1 MNVIYFYLIILI
13 HPYLAMWWT
22 SFEKAGRKSWE
33 ALIPGYNYFVAF
45 KIGTS
50 KPWWSLLMLFP
61 GIHIWMWAVV
71 NVSYIR
77 KFGKYSWQDTLQGIF
92 FPYILMSKLKD
103 SEVVA
108 PTNWANP
115 KDVEARRIGDHIVL
129 FLTVPVVGHV
139 VAFIFGFF
147 SKDKTGQKST
157 YKEWG
162 DTILFAL
169 VAASIIRT
177 YVFEPFQIPTG
188 SMEKTLLVGDFLFVN
203 KLAYGSKVPV
213 TPVSFPLVHNN
224 IPFINIKSYSD
235 IETINYTRLPGLG
248 KVKRNDV
255 VVFNYPSGDTAVF
268 DPRMPYGLMGHDY
281 HGILIDEAERMF
293 FTKYGR
299 DEFVRK
305 IADSMLTSNP
315 TLRNSLNNVYEIAY
329 KNATSRIMASKGK
342 EFIDHLDF
350 WKGKAR
356 KMLAVDK
363 IAMDH
368 REGRL
373 IKHYGLIYR
382 PVDKRENYI
391 KRCVGIP
398 GDKLQII
405 NSVLYINEKKAYVAE
420 NQNLQYI
427 VSNFQNTG
435 SSSSFTNM
443 MYEQYGLEPTDT
455 ERDPVRNWRGD
466 YTILSDNG
474 NTMELEMNLTNTE
487 LKKLKHDFPNAKFK
501 LNVPTKSE
509 FARRIEAL
517 KSGYTLT
524 EQLENLRY
532 FPRDIHHGNT
542 VSNFEEITI
551 PVKGSVVTLTSKNI
565 ALYRR
570 IITAYEGHT
579 LVEKNNKFI
588 IDGKVTSTY
597 KFGMNYY
604 WLMGDNRYNSADSR
618 FWGFVPEDHIVGK
631 ASVVWLSKSPLSI
644 LNFFTNI
651 RYDRILKFIK

>member
-1 MNVIYFYLIILI
+1 MNVLYFYLFLFV

-33 ALIPGYNYFVAF
+33 ALIPGYNYYVAF
-45 KIGTS
+45 KIGIN
-50 KPWWSLLMLFP
+50 KPWWSLLMIFP

-77 KFGKYSWQDTLQGIF
+77 KFGRYSWQDTLQGIF
-92 FPYILMSKLKD
+92 FPYLLKNV
-103 SEVVA
+103 EVVA

-115 KDVEARRIGDHIVL
+115 KDVETRRIGDHIVL
-129 FLTVPVVGHV
+129 FLAVPFLGHL

-169 VAASIIRT
+169 IAASIIRT

-224 IPFINIKSYSD
+224 IPFINVKSYSD

-293 FTKYGR
+293 FQKYGR
-299 DEFVRK
+299 DAFMRS
-305 IADSMLTSNP
+305 IADSIVTSNP
-315 TLRNSLNNVYEIAY
+315 ALRNTPNQVYEIAY
-329 KNATSRIMASKGK
+329 KNATSRIMSSKGS
-342 EFIDHLDF
+342 EFINHLDV
-350 WKGKAR
+350 WKAKAR

-363 IAMDH
+363 LAMDH
-368 REGRL
+368 REGRI
-373 IKHYGLIYR
+373 IKHFGLIYR

-398 GDKLQII
+398 GDKLEII
-405 NSVLYINEKKAYVAE
+405 NSILYINGSKAFIAE
-420 NQNLQYI
+420 NQNLQYK

-435 SSSSFTNM
+435 SSSSFINM

-455 ERDPVRNWRGD
+455 PNNDVRGWRGD
-466 YTILSDNG
+466 YSILSDNG
-474 NTMELEMNLTNTE
+474 NTLELEMNLTLSE
-487 LKKLKHDFPNAKFK
+487 LRKLKHDFPNAKFA
-501 LNVPTKSE
+501 LNVPNKKDFKSRLQAHKTGFNMVE
-509 FARRIEAL
+509 
-517 KSGYTLT
+517 K
-524 EQLENLRY
+524 LENLRY
-532 FPRDIHHGNT
+532 FPRDVNHGNS
-542 VSNFEEITI
+542 VANFEKITI
-551 PVKGSVVTLTSKNI
+551 PIKGSVVTLTTKNI

-579 LVEKNNKFI
+579 LVEKNGKFI
-588 IDGKVTSTY
+588 IDGKATTTY
-597 KFGMNYY
+597 KFDMNYY

-631 ASVVWLSKSPLSI
+631 ASVVWLSKSPLSN

>member
-1 MNVIYFYLIILI
+1 
-13 HPYLAMWWT
+13 
-22 SFEKAGRKSWE
+22 
-33 ALIPGYNYFVAF
+33 
-45 KIGTS
+45 
-50 KPWWSLLMLFP
+50 
-61 GIHIWMWAVV
+61 MWAVV

-77 KFGKYSWQDTLQGIF
+77 KFGRYSWQDTLQGIF
-92 FPYILMSKLKD
+92 FPYLLMAKLKD
-103 SEVVA
+103 SEVVT

-115 KDVEARRIGDHIVL
+115 KDVETRRIGDHIVL
-129 FLTVPVVGHV
+129 FLAVPFLGHV

-169 VAASIIRT
+169 IAASIIRT

-224 IPFINIKSYSD
+224 IPFINVKSYSD
-235 IETINYTRLPGLG
+235 IETINYTRMPGLG

-293 FTKYGR
+293 FQKYGR
-299 DEFVRK
+299 DAFMRS
-305 IADSMLTSNP
+305 IADSIVTSNP
-315 TLRNSLNNVYEIAY
+315 ALRNTPNQVYEIAY
-329 KNATSRIMASKGK
+329 KNATSRIMASKGS

-350 WKGKAR
+350 WKAKAR
-356 KMLAVDK
+356 KMLAIDK
-363 IAMDH
+363 LAMDN
-368 REGRL
+368 REGRI
-373 IKHYGLIYR
+373 IKHFGLIYR

-398 GDKLQII
+398 GDKLEII
-405 NSVLYINEKKAYVAE
+405 NSILYINGSKAFIAE
-420 NQNLQYI
+420 NQNLQYK

-435 SSSSFTNM
+435 SSSSFINM

-455 ERDPVRNWRGD
+455 PNNDVKGWRGD
-466 YTILSDNG
+466 YSILSDNG
-474 NTMELEMNLTNTE
+474 NTLELEMNLTLSE
-487 LKKLKHDFPNAKFK
+487 LRKLKHDFPNAKFA
-501 LNVPTKSE
+501 LNVPNKKDFKSRLQAHKTGFNMVE
-509 FARRIEAL
+509 
-517 KSGYTLT
+517 K
-524 EQLENLRY
+524 LENLRY
-532 FPRDIHHGNT
+532 FPRDVNHGNS
-542 VSNFEEITI
+542 VANFEKITI
-551 PVKGSVVTLTSKNI
+551 PVKGSVVTLTTKNI

-579 LVEKNNKFI
+579 LVENNGKFI
-588 IDGKVTSTY
+588 IDGKATTTY
-597 KFGMNYY
+597 KFDMNYY

-631 ASVVWLSKSPLSI
+631 ASVVWLSKSPLSN

>member
-1 MNVIYFYLIILI
+1 
-13 HPYLAMWWT
+13 MWWT

-45 KIGTS
+45 KIGIN

-61 GIHIWMWAVV
+61 GIHLWMWAVV

-92 FPYILMSKLKD
+92 FPYIIMAKLKD
-103 SEVVA
+103 SEVVPA
-108 PTNWANP
+108 TNWANP
-115 KDVEARRIGDHIVL
+115 KDVEARRVGDHIVL
-129 FLTVPVVGHV
+129 FLIVPVIGHLI
-139 VAFIFGFF
+139 AFIFGFF

-157 YKEWG
+157 FKEWG

-203 KLAYGSKVPV
+203 KLAYGCKVPV
-213 TPVSFPLVHNN
+213 TPVSFPLVHNT
-224 IPFINIKSYSD
+224 IPFIDIKSYSD

-248 KVKRNDV
+248 KIKRNDV
-255 VVFNYPSGDTAVF
+255 VVFNYPSGDTAVY

-281 HGILIDEAERMF
+281 HGILINEAERLF
-293 FTKYGR
+293 VESYGSSDFSKAISDSIKNSEPTKIFDQGKL
-299 DEFVRK
+299 EQFSNQ
-305 IADSMLTSNP
+305 IA
-315 TLRNSLNNVYEIAY
+315 RFRILN
-329 KNATSRIMASKGK
+329 SKGQ
-342 EFIDHLDF
+342 EFILNLSK
-350 WKGKAR
+350 WKAKAR
-356 KMLAVDK
+356 RMLAIEKV
-363 IAMDH
+363 AMDS
-368 REGRL
+368 REGRM

-398 GDKLQII
+398 GDKLEIK
-405 NSVLYINEKKAYVAE
+405 NSILYINGKKAFIAE
-420 NQNLQYI
+420 NQNLQYT

-435 SSSSFTNM
+435 SRSSFTNM
-443 MYEQYGLEPTDT
+443 MYEQYGLEPTDSN
-455 ERDPVRNWRGD
+455 EDPVYGWRGD
-466 YTILSDNG
+466 YTILKDNG
-474 NTMELEMNLTNTE
+474 NSIELEMNLTRSE
-487 LKKLKHDFPNAKFK
+487 LKKLKHDFPGAKFK
-501 LNVPTKSE
+501 LNVPTKQE
-509 FARRIEAL
+509 LEIL
-517 KSGYTLT
+517 KKGAKNGYSIT
-524 EQLENLRY
+524 QQIENLNI
-532 FPRDIHHGNT
+532 FPRDINHANS
-542 VSNFEEITI
+542 VSNFEQITI
-551 PVKGSVVTLTSKNI
+551 PVKGSVVTLTAKNI

-579 LVEKNNKFI
+579 LVEKNGFFM
-588 IDGKVTSTY
+588 IDGKKTTSY

-631 ASVVWLSKSPLSI
+631 ASVVWLSKSPLSN

-651 RYDRILKFIK
+651 RYERILKFIK

>member
-1 MNVIYFYLIILI
+1 MNVFYFYLIILV

-33 ALIPGYNYFVAF
+33 ALIPGYNYYVAF

-50 KPWWSLLMLFP
+50 KPWWSLLMIFP
-61 GIHIWMWAVV
+61 GIHIWMWAVL

-92 FPYILMSKLKD
+92 FPYVLMSKLKN
-103 SEVVA
+103 SEIVA
-108 PTNWANP
+108 STNWANP
-115 KDVEARRIGDHIVL
+115 KDVEERRIGDHIVL
-129 FLTVPVVGHV
+129 VFTVPVVGHL

-213 TPVSFPLVHNN
+213 TPVSFPLVHNT
-224 IPFINIKSYSD
+224 IPFIDVKSYSD

-255 VVFNYPSGDTAVF
+255 VVFNYPSGDTAVY
-268 DPRMPYGLMGHDY
+268 DPRMPNGLMGHDY
-281 HGILIDEAERMF
+281 HDIVNSEAIHF
-293 FTKYGR
+293 FIQQNR
-299 DEFVRK
+299 ARINERK
-305 IADSMLTSNP
+305 IETDEQL
-315 TLRNSLNNVYEIAY
+315 YEVF
-329 KNATSRIMASKGK
+329 GK
-342 EFIDHLDF
+342 EFLDNIDF
-350 WKGKAR
+350 WKSKSR
-356 KMLAVDK
+356 KS
-363 IAMDH
+363 IASGYVFSRGGMP
-368 REGRL
+368 EKGL
-373 IKHYGLIYR
+373 PYIQHYGVIYR

-398 GDKLQII
+398 GDKLEII
-405 NSVLYINEKKAYVAE
+405 NSILYINGSPAFVAE
-420 NQNLQYI
+420 NQNLKYTVEIPGRKDELVEETSLKRNLLQ
-427 VSNFQNTG
+427 
-435 SSSSFTNM
+435 
-443 MYEQYGLEPTDT
+443 ELKLEPTDSPN
-455 ERDPVRNWRGD
+455 DPVRGWRGD
-466 YTILSDNG
+466 FYGVEYLPEKIVLQ
-474 NTMELEMNLTNTE
+474 MHLTLNE
-487 LKKLKHDFPNAKFK
+487 KAKLKKLYPKIEFSLEGKLSKKELLDLKNSRNKGFTNIDILKNLSHFPN
-501 LNVPTKSE
+501 
-509 FARRIEAL
+509 
-517 KSGYTLT
+517 
-524 EQLENLRY
+524 
-532 FPRDIHHGNT
+532 DINHANT
-542 VSNFEEITI
+542 VSNFEKITI
-551 PVKGSVVTLTSKNI
+551 PVKGSVVTLTKKNI

-570 IITAYEGHT
+570 IITAYEGHS
-579 LVEKNNKFI
+579 LVEKNGFFI
-588 IDGKVTSTY
+588 IDGKKTTTY
-597 KFGMNYY
+597 KFKMNYY

-631 ASVVWLSKSPLSI
+631 ASVVWLSKSPLSN

-651 RYDRILKFIK
+651 RYERILKFIK